1 VEKSAQLI
9 AILKQKKNFTSLKTS
24 NVSEAG
30 SFEEDSTASKDLSY
44 VGDL

>member
-1 VEKSAQLI
+1 M
-9 AILKQKKNFTSLKTS
+9 AILKIKIKALLSFKTS